1 MTYHKIWKK
10 NSTKRSDLDFH
21 SNTWE
26 GSDLDVK
33 GSTAI
38 LSATLVVKHHPGFV
52 LVEAGAFPL
61 EIVDRRKGGADEDGE
76 EIHRAVE
83 AIEDGPRQLSRQQ
96 RKHVSRVKRRFQ
108 GPNLRGRYAH
118 WYQEEQ
124 QKPRYLHLRHGTST
138 MEERRRNSFECFQSQ
153 LWILRICSSLH
164 FVWHTN
170 YWNFFVFIF
179 IKIEVCNN
187 E

>member
-83 AIEDGPRQLSRQQ
+83 AIEDGPRQLFGKQ
-96 RKHVSRVKRRFQ
+96 RKYVSRVKRRFQ
-108 GPNLRGRYAH
+108 GPNLNGH

-124 QKPRYLHLRHGTST
+124 QKPRYLHLRRGT
-138 MEERRRNSFECFQSQ
+138 MEERRRNSFQCFSRVNYAYFAPPS
-153 LWILRICSSLH
+153 ILFGIQ
-164 FVWHTN
+164 VIG
-170 YWNFFVFIF
+170 IF
-179 IKIEVCNN
+179 SCLS
-187 E
+187 